1 MRDFGTPRATALR
14 HLGLSE
20 LAALHLP
27 AGSMGPKIDAC
38 ARFTAE
44 TGHSSAIG
52 ALTDAAAVLEGSAEP
67 PSPPRTRKP
76 TASPSCPRSS
86 LSHTQPTKSDRSQS
100 GEEVL

>member
-1 MRDFGTPRATALR
+1 MRNFGTPRATALR

-52 ALTDAAAVLEGSAEP
+52 ALTDAAAVLEGSAGTTITTTNTEANGVTFL
-67 PSPPRTRKP
+67 SPFESLAHP
-76 TASPSCPRSS
+76 T
-86 LSHTQPTKSDRSQS
+86 H
-100 GEEVL
+100 